1 MHPNHKYASISDPV
15 SLKREAV
22 YWVISWVGWLYSYVG
37 NVTLVGLNLMTILHL
52 YFLCNIRHRYLLH
65 TSMYHKSL
73 RYILHKCWRRVHMKI
88 LPWQWVIL
96 PCTQYMILLCSWG
109 MYWSSIA
116 MATITWGNLRQNC
129 QKDHWYS
136 GLQRHWYNEWTW
148 CHYMYM

>member
-15 SLKREAV
+15 SLKERLCTRLYHEL
-22 YWVISWVGWLYSYVG
+22 VGCT
-37 NVTLVGLNLMTILHL
+37 VTLVMSPQLVW
-52 YFLCNIRHRYLLH
+52 IRWPFYIYTFCVISDTGIYCIQVCI
-65 TSMYHKSL
+65 TSYWGT
-73 RYILHKCWRRVHMKI
+73 CWRQVHMKI